1 MNRRRSINNLGTAPP
16 SKGKEGYI
24 LTKAK
29 RQVGQSQD
37 YKKGDGYSR
46 VSIYTRVT
54 APPSKGKEEYTALY

>member
-1 MNRRRSINNLGTAPP
+1 MGVALLIILGLPHLVKA
-16 SKGKEGYI
+16 KRDI

-37 YKKGDGYSR
+37 YIKGDGYSR